1 MLVMGKKEEIAILR
15 AAGYSARSVMKI
27 FMLDGIIIG
36 FFGTFAGAVAGT
48 AICLVLK
55 DMPLK
60 VAQDVYY
67 IEKIPVDMSPL
78 TFLVAISGSLILTV
92 LAAVYPGRKAAKL
105 SPAEA
110 LRQD

>member
-1 MLVMGKKEEIAILR
+1 MLVMGKKEEIGILR
-15 AAGYSARSVMKI
+15 AAGYPAKSVMKI

-36 FFGTFAGAVAGT
+36 FFGTFLGAVAGT
-48 AICLVLK
+48 IICLFIS
-55 DMPLK
+55 DMPVK

-78 TFLVAISGSLILTV
+78 TFILAIFGSLILTV
-92 LAAVYPGRKAAKL
+92 IAAVYPGRKAAKL

-110 LRQD
+110 LREE